1 MDARCETGM
10 PLSVVLAPSCDATC
24 PCCQQASARKRKRT
38 GRPLFHLSLSLS
50 VSLSLMP
57 TLIALLFPALSIC
70 EMRATS
76 RHAAVCL
83 CLTYTVHITSN
94 KISIYIKYSFRMSIK
109 RDITQI

>member
-1 MDARCETGM
+1 MQLVPVANK
-10 PLSVVLAPSCDATC
+10 LALENERERVGHYFIS
-24 PCCQQASARKRKRT
+24 
-38 GRPLFHLSLSLS
+38 LSLSL
-50 VSLSLMP
+50 SLSLMP